1 MVPPA
6 SRRVSRAPRY
16 SGSRVRDSLVTP
28 TGLSPSMAGLSRPLG
43 FLKSRV
49 SRPYN
54 PRAALTARVWAGP
67 LSLAATRGVACLL
80 SPPAATKM
88 FQFAAFACLAAWPL
102 GRVPPF
108 GHPRVTGRLRLAAE
122 FRRLSRPS
130 SPLGAWAS
138 PVRPSSFL
146 FAWGRAASPRP
157 PPASRSA
164 CQCAFRRRLRRRRW
178 EWRLV
183 STWPSLT
190 ARPPRRGGPPERRC
204 SSRTFRYGY
213 LVTT

>member
-16 SGSRVRDSLVTP
+16 SGSRYVRIVVAP
-28 TGLSPSMAGLSRPLG
+28 TGLSPSTARLSRRLG
-43 FLKSRV
+43 FLILPM

-54 PRAALTARVWAGP
+54 PARALTRAVWAGP
-67 LSLAATRGVACLL
+67 LSLAATRGVACLF

-88 FQFAAFACLAAWPL
+88 FQFTAFASLPGSHLC
-102 GRVPPF
+102 GVSPF
-108 GHPRVTGRLRLAAE
+108 GHPRVAGCLRLAAE

-130 SPLGAWAS
+130 SPLGARAS
-138 PVRPSSFL
+138 SVRPSSLLFL
-146 FAWGRAASPRP
+146 GGEAARAAAPRSLAQHVNVRP
-157 PPASRSA
+157 PP
-164 CQCAFRRRLRRRRW
+164 FGERW
-178 EWRLV
+178 ETTRVFQLPGPARL
-183 STWPSLT
+183 
-190 ARPPRRGGPPERRC
+190 GPPERRC